1 MQTDSMYKLKNLEMG
16 GSLQRKLKLYRKN
29 GMSFR
34 DISAR
39 LSVDGTSVSRTTVDK
54 WTKRLGIK

>member
-1 MQTDSMYKLKNLEMG
+1 MYKLKNLEMG

-54 WTKRLGIK
+54 WTKRLGIE